1 MMDWGWSGG
10 IVNPVFKNIRAATG
24 GKVKLTVSGG
34 SPLNKQTQKFLSITH
49 APLLVGYGLTEST
62 AYIKRLRN

>member
-10 IVNPVFKNIRAATG
+10 LVDPIFKTIRAATG
-24 GKVKLTVSGG
+24 GNVKLTVSGG
-34 SPLNKQTQKFLSITH
+34 SPLNKETQKFLSITH

-62 AYIKRLRN
+62 ALFI